1 MSQQLKSW
9 KEIPIGGLIID
20 AGNSKACETG
30 SWRAFRP
37 VLNLENC
44 TQCLLCWLY
53 CPDVSI
59 KVQEGSLKGIDYEHC
74 KGCGLCAEV
83 CPVGCISMHEESEFL
98 EEVA

>member
-1 MSQQLKSW
+1 MPQQLRSW
-9 KEIPIGGLIID
+9 NEIPIGGLIIE
-20 AGNSKACETG
+20 AGNSETYETG

-37 VLNLENC
+37 MLNLENC
-44 TQCLLCWLY
+44 TDCLLCWLY

-59 KVQEGSLKGIDYEHC
+59 EVQEGSLKGIDYDHC

-98 EEVA
+98 EEVS